1 VSATTRSSVCQA
13 GDERRERRAG
23 PSRPHLLA
31 ALAISL
37 VALAVS
43 PAGALAATNITNA
56 TIDGVANT
64 SAPGG
69 SVLGATVTANVTS
82 GTWRATRVNGATIGT
97 GNDNCSNHSDQSTGL
112 NRNVS
117 FNITAPGTPDNY
129 NVGFTPNDAN
139 DCAGTDGSTFTLTN
153 GLRVTPPATNE
164 DLPPRC
170 GINVMLVLD
179 KSGSIASS
187 GQTEAVKTAT
197 RSFLNALSGTG
208 AKVSIVDFSS
218 TAARPVPYTTV
229 TADSIADTFEPYL
242 RTGYNPSGFTNWE
255 AAFHEVRNANTQ
267 GTVADL
273 VVFMTDGDPTAR
285 NTATGVQTGL
295 TDGAVAAMRPAQAEA
310 DLVKGQGSHVLML
323 GVGAAVTRPASAKRL
338 TAMSG
343 FDQFPPAPF
352 AEADYTLVEN
362 FNDLAAALRQIATE
376 LCSGSVTVT
385 KLVDTG
391 DGTFRPQPGWD
402 FTAAVDMSSGSFTWV
417 QPPPA
422 TPPDTRTQTTTQ
434 DGVATFQWNPSSATA
449 TSTVTLTE
457 IQKPGFVFVDADCSI
472 ELAGQRSRVVLQ
484 RVRSVNPS
492 ANLTIPPNAYAK
504 CTVRNRISPG
514 TIQIIKSANPQ
525 TSQAFT
531 FTGSGPL
538 GTFTLVDDGVDPSTT
553 SRTFNDLTPGTYTV
567 SEVLPENWGL
577 TSITCSD
584 PRVVITGTQVAI
596 TIGPNDAVVCLYQDT
611 RNEPPP
617 DPEPPE
623 PPIPPTT
630 PTTPPTTPTT
640 PGTTPPGQGILGEI
654 QSNATRLRVVKTA
667 PAVARIGDTGRV
679 TLTVTNVGPVAAR
692 NVQMMDI
699 PPAAIGFV
707 RLSTTVAPARRV
719 RGNAVWRIGTLAPG
733 QSRTVTVTVRLT
745 RGDPGLWR
753 NNVIATASNARA
765 VTNHSDTRILGARR
779 PRFTG

>member
-1 VSATTRSSVCQA
+1 VSVIRACPKAQADRS
-13 GDERRERRAG
+13 GRRTG
-23 PSRPHLLA
+23 PSRRI
-31 ALAISL
+31 ALAIAV
-37 VALAVS
+37 VAGALTLL
-43 PAGALAATNITNA
+43 PAGALAATTISRA
-56 TIDGVANT
+56 TIDGVAST
-64 SAPGG
+64 SAPSG
-69 SVLGATVTANVTS
+69 SVLPASVTGTV
-82 GTWRATRVNGATIGT
+82 GTGSWRATEVNGVTIGT
-97 GNDNCSNHSDQSTGL
+97 GNSTCQDHGNHNTIGTSTE
-112 NRNVS
+112 NFNV
-117 FNITAPGTPDNY
+117 TAPGTPGNY
-129 NVGFTPNDAN
+129 NVGFTPSDADN
-139 DCAGTDGSTFTLTN
+139 CSTTAGSTFTLTD
-153 GLRVTPPATNE
+153 GLRVTAPGPNPN
-164 DLPPRC
+164 LPPRC

-229 TADSIADTFEPYL
+229 TTATIADTFEPYL
-242 RTGYNPSGFTNWE
+242 QNGYRPSGFTNWE

-267 GTVADL
+267 GTLADL

-295 TDGAVAAMRPAQAEA
+295 TDGAVAAMRPAAAEA

-343 FDQFPPAPF
+343 FDQFPPAAF
-352 AEADYTLVEN
+352 EEADYTLVED
-362 FNDLAAALRQIATE
+362 FDQLAAALRQIAVE
-376 LCSGSVTVT
+376 LCSGSVTIT

-391 DGTFRPQPGWD
+391 DGVFRPQPGWD
-402 FTAAVDMSSGSFTWV
+402 FTASVSMSAGGFNWV

-434 DGVATFQWNPSSATA
+434 DGVATFQWKPTNSTA

-457 IQKPGFVFVDADCSI
+457 IQKPGYVFVDANCQTEAPGRTRRSI
-472 ELAGQRSRVVLQ
+472 VRRV
-484 RVRSVNPS
+484 SSTNPS
-492 ANLTIPPNAYAK
+492 ANVIIGPNQYAK

-525 TSQAFT
+525 SSQAFA

-538 GTFTLVDDGVDPSTT
+538 GDFTLVDDGVDASTS
-553 SRTFNDLTPGTYTV
+553 SRTFNDLAPGTYTV
-567 SEVLPENWGL
+567 SEALPDNWGL

-611 RNEPPP
+611 RNVPPP

-623 PPIPPTT
+623 PPT
-630 PTTPPTTPTT
+630 PVGPTPPTP
-640 PGTTPPGQGILGEI
+640 PSVTPPGQAVLGTI
-654 QSNATRLRVVKTA
+654 ASNATRLRVVKTA
-667 PAVARIGDTGRV
+667 PRISRIGARV
-679 TLTVTNVGPVAAR
+679 RFTLTVTNVGPVEAH
-692 NVQMMDI
+692 NVEMGDI
-699 PPAAIGFV
+699 PPAALELTGLQASV
-707 RLSTTVAPARRV
+707 VPSRRV
-719 RGNAVWRIGTLAPG
+719 RGNAVWRVGTLAPG
-733 QSRTVTVTVRLT
+733 ASRTVSGTVRIKA
-745 RGDPGLWR
+745 GIPGLRR
-753 NNVIATASNARA
+753 NVVIATASNARA
-765 VTNHSDTRILGARR
+765 VSDIADTRILGQRR
-779 PRFTG
+779 PSFTG